1 MGAPAKTTADKS
13 AARREQAAALHES
26 ITAKVAQLTD
36 TDAWAAYLTAAA
48 AFHSYSFNN
57 VMLIFSQAPDASQVA
72 GFRKWQELGRQVRKG
87 EKSIKIFGYSTKKI
101 TETDTETGEETT
113 RRAARFPIL
122 SVFDIAQTDPIEGH
136 PAAAAE
142 TITTR
147 LEGEDSAAIYS
158 RVAQVMTEQGWTV
171 TREHIAGESNG
182 RTSLDG
188 SRRIIVDDT
197 ISDAQAAK
205 TMIHEAAH
213 ALMHASGDIA
223 PAELHRGRAEVEAES
238 VAYVLAGLLGLD
250 TTDYSIGYIAGWG
263 NGDLEVIT
271 DTARAVLATVHTLA
285 EALEPDADDAE
296 DTAAA

>member
-1 MGAPAKTTADKS
+1 
-13 AARREQAAALHES
+13 
-26 ITAKVAQLTD
+26 
-36 TDAWAAYLTAAA
+36 
-48 AFHSYSFNN
+48 
-57 VMLIFSQAPDASQVA
+57 MLIFSQAPDASQVA

-87 EKSIKIFGYSTKKI
+87 EKAIKIFGYSTKKI

-113 RRAARFPIL
+113 RRAPRFPIL

-147 LEGEDSAAIYS
+147 LQGEDPAAIHS
-158 RVAQVMTEQGWTV
+158 RIAQVMTEQGWTV

-182 RTSLDG
+182 RTSLGG

-213 ALMHASGDIA
+213 ALMHASGDID

-263 NGDLEVIT
+263 DGDLEVIT

-285 EALEPDADDAE
+285 EALEPATDEAE

>member
-1 MGAPAKTTADKS
+1 
-13 AARREQAAALHES
+13 
-26 ITAKVAQLTD
+26 
-36 TDAWAAYLTAAA
+36 
-48 AFHSYSFNN
+48 
-57 VMLIFSQAPDASQVA
+57 
-72 GFRKWQELGRQVRKG
+72 
-87 EKSIKIFGYSTKKI
+87 
-101 TETDTETGEETT
+101 
-113 RRAARFPIL
+113 
-122 SVFDIAQTDPIEGH
+122 VFDIAQTDPIEGH

-147 LEGEDSAAIYS
+147 LEGEDPAAIYT
-158 RVAQVMTEQGWTV
+158 RIAQVMTEQGWTV

-213 ALMHASGDIA
+213 ALMHASGDID

-263 NGDLEVIT
+263 DGDLEVIT

-285 EALEPDADDAE
+285 EALEPATDEAE